1 MKNFIR
7 NKLRAAVS
15 LLTVFA
21 ILLSMTFTGRVV
33 ARAASTDILGGTAGS
48 DPLQI
53 TVNADGSLA
62 LYFWQGSGYVR
73 QYYNETAWGT
83 NVFFTSGG
91 NSLHYSSPYY
101 GAAPLGAGSQS
112 RSGNTIR
119 TTWSLSGGMNLEQ
132 DVTYIPGQSYYEKK
146 WILTNV
152 SGSGMTDLKLF
163 HGGDTYFGGEDAAY
177 SYYNPQ
183 TKMVYVKNRDMTRF
197 GLMGFSGSPTSPA
210 DRYFSGQYGTG
221 RTEALNGSL
230 DNTANNSFQDA
241 GYQLEWDH
249 ATLAPGANWTID
261 SFERITPPS
270 VVQVLS
276 PAEQTT
282 SPGGTVTYEFVL
294 QNFESATNTYNLT
307 ATSQNGWETSIKEGL
322 PVTVDGNGATKVVH
336 ISVKTP
342 SNASNGASDSV
353 TLKAVKSTDSSVLSS
368 ASTTTHID
376 ATLPSITSVTP
387 SSNTFTPGST
397 LNVTVGTANVAPGT
411 AVSVQLLDGSK
422 NPLSPPV
429 TGSGTTDASGQSVVA
444 LNIPGNLPAGATYAL
459 SVSVTG
465 VAAVQD
471 ATTVQTSTYS
481 RPSILCFY
489 AGTSNPYVSGT
500 PTNRDIT
507 FSSTESS
514 LQYSVNNGTTWQTF
528 TSPLSVNS
536 HANYLFRQSGD
547 GNQDDYVSINA
558 NIAKSF
564 TATVGGVSNNGQ
576 YSSAVTPTFTGATA
590 VLSKDGGDA
599 ATISSGTP
607 ITQSGIYA
615 LTLTDAYGNTQTE
628 SFMID
633 TTAAAISVTGNP
645 SSWVNTDVKLNLLA
659 TAGISGVA
667 GVTVSKD
674 GSTAANITGQEAY
687 TVTDN
692 GSYVFTVTNGLGATA
707 SQTVN
712 VTKIDKTV
720 PTLSVSGN
728 PSGWVNTDVKLDLSA
743 VVGVSGIM
751 GLTVSKDG
759 GIAADITGQNHYT
772 VTDNGSYVFTLTNG
786 VGTAVS
792 QTVNVTKIDKT
803 APTISVSGNPS
814 GWVNADV
821 KLNLLATAGI
831 SGVAGVTVSKD
842 GGAATDITGQTN
854 YTVTDNG
861 SYVFTLT
868 NGVGTAVSQT
878 VNVTKID
885 KTAPTISVS
894 GNPSG
899 WVNTDVKLDLSAV
912 VGISGIASLTVSK
925 DGGAATDIT
934 GQTNYTVTDNGSY
947 VFTLTN
953 GVGTAVSQT
962 VNVTKIDKTAPTISV
977 SGNPSRWVNTDVKLD
992 LLATAGRSGIASLTV
1007 SKDGGAAVD
1016 ITGQDTYTEVD
1027 NGSYVFTLTNGVGTA
1042 VSQTVN
1048 VTKIDKTAPTISVSG
1063 NPSGWVNT
1071 DVKLGL
1077 SASAG
1082 ISGIAS
1088 LTVSKDGG
1096 TATDITGQK
1105 DYTVTDN
1112 GRYVFTVTNGYG
1124 TSVSQTAD
1132 VIKIDK
1138 AVPTLFVS
1146 GNPAGWVSTDVKLD
1160 LLAAA
1165 GRSGIAALTVSK
1177 NGGAATDITGQ
1188 TSYTVT
1194 DNGSYVFTVTNGYGT
1209 SVSQTV
1215 DVTKIDKTAPSLSIT
1230 GNPSGWGKTDI
1241 SLGISS
1247 AAGLSGITSLT
1258 VVKDG
1263 GAPTDLMGQT
1273 NYTVSQNGSY
1283 VFTLVNG
1290 AGVTETQTVTVGKID
1305 KSAPSDLA
1313 IHFKNNVFK
1322 SFLNFVTFNLFYQ
1335 DNVDVTLTAEDSQ
1348 SGIDHFEYQLVPS
1361 SEDYNPNGTWTSG
1374 SQFTISPQFKG
1385 SIYARVYDK
1394 LGNVSTA
1401 VSSDGFTTTTISPT
1415 VTGAANGG
1423 SYHIGRVVSYS
1434 DAIGEIGSAVYSRD
1448 GGASVPFDSGT
1459 LFSVPGSYTI
1469 TVTDKSGNASTFS
1482 FAVHALPA
1490 VSDVLYTQTY
1500 KNALNEI
1507 AAEYQSHTDL
1517 PQAYGAD
1524 TGKAISN
1531 LLAQYAKLDAQVA
1544 DHQNAI
1550 KNITAKINE
1559 LPSDKSGMIALLDTI
1574 QNEIDAV
1581 SGSSSALTAE
1591 QKLVLKSGADY
1602 LNRQLSVIRSLQA
1615 QVEEVKSQISAL
1627 PQATAVTKNDT
1638 AKITNASHSFDQ
1650 LNKEQKGLVGTEL
1663 TDKLN
1668 AVIVKLRT
1676 LMLYDKQTDC
1686 TVTGIDG
1693 TSFDPSVYLSVKQV
1707 SETTS
1712 GPKFGFAASAVN
1724 NASASKPELQ
1734 GKEVVAL
1741 YNISMF
1747 QGNTVIEPNGKVQVK
1762 IKIPQEL
1769 KNRVNLDMVRINDD
1783 GSVVPLNATVQGDY
1797 LVFVTDHFSTYA
1809 MVAKNTCIFG
1819 ICRFFGIYEADG
1831 GICYDWAFI
1840 AGAAALLAAASIVV
1854 LKKRRRKKDENTS
1867 VPS

>member
-1 MKNFIR
+1 MKKFVL

-21 ILLSMTFTGRVV
+21 ILLSMTFTGRV
-33 ARAASTDILGGTAGS
+33 AALAASTDILGGAAGS

-62 LYFWQGSGYVR
+62 LYFWQGSSYVR

-101 GAAPLGAGSQS
+101 GATPLGTGAQS
-112 RSGNTIR
+112 RSGNTIT

-132 DVTYIPGQSYYEKK
+132 NVTYIPGQSYYEKK
-146 WILTNV
+146 WTLTNA
-152 SGSGMTDLKLF
+152 SSSSMTNLKLF

-249 ATLAPGANWTID
+249 ATLAAGASWTID
-261 SFERITPPS
+261 SYERITPPS

-294 QNFESATNTYNLT
+294 QNFESATNTYDLT
-307 ATSQNGWETSIKEGL
+307 ATSQNGWETSMKESS

-336 ISVKTP
+336 VSVKTP

-353 TLKAVKSTDSSVLSS
+353 TLKAVKCTDPSVLSS

-411 AVSVQLLDGSK
+411 AVSVQLLDSSK

-429 TGSGTTDASGQSVVA
+429 TGSGTTDAAGQSVVA

-514 LQYSVNNGTTWQTF
+514 LQYSTNNGTSWQTF
-528 TSPLSVNS
+528 SSPLSS
-536 HANYLFRQSGD
+536 SSGAHYLFRQAGD

-564 TATVGGVSNNGQ
+564 ASTVGGVSNNGQ
-576 YSSAVTPTFTGATA
+576 YSTAVTPTFTGATA
-590 VLSKDGGDA
+590 VLSKDGGDPA
-599 ATISSGTP
+599 EIFSGTS
-607 ITQSGIYA
+607 ITQSGIYT
-615 LTLTDAYGNTQTE
+615 LTLTDTYGNTQTE
-628 SFMID
+628 SFIID

-659 TAGISGVA
+659 TAGISGIA
-667 GVTVSKD
+667 GLTVSKD
-674 GSTAANITGQEAY
+674 NGAAVDITGQETY

-712 VTKIDKTV
+712 VTKIDKTE

-728 PSGWVNTDVKLDLSA
+728 PSGWVNTDAKLDLSTVA
-743 VVGVSGIM
+743 GVSGIT

-759 GIAADITGQNHYT
+759 GIAADITGQSHYT

-792 QTVNVTKIDKT
+792 QTVKVTKIDKT
-803 APTISVSGNPS
+803 EPT
-814 GWVNADV
+814 
-821 KLNLLATAGI
+821 L
-831 SGVAGVTVSKD
+831 
-842 GGAATDITGQTN
+842 
-854 YTVTDNG
+854 
-861 SYVFTLT
+861 
-868 NGVGTAVSQT
+868 
-878 VNVTKID
+878 
-885 KTAPTISVS
+885 SVS

-899 WVNTDVKLDLSAV
+899 WVNTDVKLNLSAAAGV
-912 VGISGIASLTVSK
+912 SGIARLTVSK
-925 DGGAATDIT
+925 DGGTAA
-934 GQTNYTVTDNGSY
+934 
-947 VFTLTN
+947 
-953 GVGTAVSQT
+953 
-962 VNVTKIDKTAPTISV
+962 
-977 SGNPSRWVNTDVKLD
+977 
-992 LLATAGRSGIASLTV
+992 
-1007 SKDGGAAVD
+1007 D
-1016 ITGQDTYTEVD
+1016 ITGQDTYTAAE
-1027 NGSYVFTLTNGVGTA
+1027 NGSYVFTATNGFGTS
-1042 VSQTVN
+1042 VSQTVD
-1048 VTKIDKTAPTISVSG
+1048 VAKIDKTVPSLSVSG
-1063 NPSGWVNT
+1063 NPSGWANT
-1071 DVKLGL
+1071 DVKLDL
-1077 SASAG
+1077 SATAG

-1096 TATDITGQK
+1096 EAADITGQNF
-1105 DYTVTDN
+1105 YT
-1112 GRYVFTVTNGYG
+1112 
-1124 TSVSQTAD
+1124 A
-1132 VIKIDK
+1132 
-1138 AVPTLFVS
+1138 
-1146 GNPAGWVSTDVKLD
+1146 
-1160 LLAAA
+1160 
-1165 GRSGIAALTVSK
+1165 
-1177 NGGAATDITGQ
+1177 
-1188 TSYTVT
+1188 T

-1215 DVTKIDKTAPSLSIT
+1215 TVIKIDKAVPSLSVSGNPSGWANTDVKLDILAAAGRSGIASLTVSKDGGTATDITGQNTYTVTDNGNYTFTVTNGFGTSVSQTVDVTKIDKTVPSLSIT

-1241 SLGISS
+1241 NLGISS
-1247 AAGLSGITSLT
+1247 SAGLSGITSLT

-1273 NYTVSQNGSY
+1273 AYTISQYGTY

-1305 KSAPSDLA
+1305 KSAPGDLT

-1322 SFLNFVTFNLFYQ
+1322 SFLNFLTFNLFYQ
-1335 DNVDVTLTAEDSQ
+1335 DNVDVTLTAEDNQ

-1361 SEDYNPNGTWTSG
+1361 SADYNPNGAWTSG

-1415 VTGAANGG
+1415 VAGAENGG
-1423 SYHIGRVVSYS
+1423 NYSIGRVVNYS
-1434 DAIGEIGSAVYSRD
+1434 DPVGEIGSAVYSRD
-1448 GGASVPFDSGT
+1448 GGASVPFDSGM
-1459 LFSVPGSYTI
+1459 LFSAPGSYTV
-1469 TVTDKSGNASTFS
+1469 TVTDKSGNTSTFS
-1482 FAVHALPA
+1482 FTVHALPA
-1490 VSDVLYTQTY
+1490 VSDVLYTQAY
-1500 KNALNEI
+1500 KNTLNKI
-1507 AAEYQSHTDL
+1507 AAEYQSHHDL
-1517 PQAYGAD
+1517 PQAYGAG

-1531 LLAQYAKLDAQVA
+1531 LLAQYAKLDAQVT

-1559 LPSDKSGMIALLDTI
+1559 LPSDKSGLIALLGTI
-1574 QNEIDAV
+1574 QNEFDAV
-1581 SGSSSALTAE
+1581 SGDSSTLTAE
-1591 QKLVLKSGADY
+1591 QKLVLKSDADY
-1602 LNRQLSVIRSLQA
+1602 LNKQLNVIRSLQA

-1627 PQATAVTKNDT
+1627 PQVTAVTKNDT
-1638 AKITNASHSFDQ
+1638 DKIAGASRSFDQ

-1712 GPKFGFAASAVN
+1712 GPKFGFAASAVDK
-1724 NASASKPELQ
+1724 ASGTKPELQ

-1747 QGNTVIEPNGKVQVK
+1747 QGNTVIEPNGKVQVR
-1762 IKIPQEL
+1762 IKIPEKL
-1769 KNRVNLDMVRINDD
+1769 RNRVNLDMVRINDD

-1840 AGAAALLAAASIVV
+1840 AGAAALLAAAASIVV
-1854 LKKRRRKKDENTS
+1854 LKKRKRKKGEDAS